1 MSNFRTRAKLK
12 IGHQSR
18 PAATL
23 KPIVRNVVRDSRLM
37 LADRP
42 ANAKMH
48 AQEARKYTLEHLEE
62 LHTQLRESCERNG
75 ITYHRTASAEEACA
89 LISEIIGPRERIAK
103 SKSMVAEEI
112 GLTNYLRKQKK
123 EVFETDIG
131 EYIVDIEGQGPSH
144 VTAPAIHLDR
154 HRIQNL
160 LNQAGLNVPD
170 NSPLTLSHAVRN
182 AVSDFFQ
189 NVDVG
194 ITGANAVIASSGRI
208 MVVENEGNVAL
219 GLSTP
224 PIHIAVTGI
233 EKVVQN
239 EQAALDI
246 AQVLAP
252 SATAQPLTAYTHFI
266 STPTKNQE
274 RHLVFVDA
282 GRTDI
287 LKDER
292 YREILLCIRCGA
304 CMNACPVYTAANGL
318 SYGSPYMGPIG
329 AVLSPL
335 LWPENYSDLPDASS
349 LCGRC
354 SEVCPVGIPLHDM
367 LLDLRADAADKKASK
382 KITEKIVWLSWS
394 FIFSK
399 PHLGQ
404 GFAWLTKKM
413 LRLLKNLHQ
422 QTPLDPRRVPGAKR
436 SRDTEMLIPL
446 FEKESIPSKK
456 ENFLQ
461 PSSLLEQF
469 NVQATEVGFKI
480 ENEGT
485 ARLERCLVLKATGA
499 IAATGSVIFVEKDPF
514 LKKLMEAANV
524 TIMLEKET
532 IVKFPSDAENLIG
545 KNENALIMTGASRT
559 ADIEK
564 KIVRGIHG
572 PQNISVVIK

>member
-37 LADRP
+37 LAERP
-42 ANAKMH
+42 ANAKLR
-48 AQEARKYTLEHLEE
+48 AQEARKYTLNHLEE
-62 LHTQLRESCERNG
+62 LHSQLRESCKENG
-75 ITYHRTASAEEACA
+75 ITYHRTTSSEEACA
-89 LISEIIGPRERIAK
+89 LISEIIGQRRRIAK

-112 GLTNYLRKQKK
+112 GLTNYLRKQNK

-182 AVSDFFQ
+182 TVSDFFQ

-208 MVVENEGNVAL
+208 MIVENEGNVAL
-219 GLSTP
+219 GLSNP

-252 SATAQPLTAYTHFI
+252 SATAQPLTAYTHFVD
-266 STPTKNQE
+266 TPSKNQE

-287 LKDER
+287 LKDDR

-335 LWPENYSDLPDASS
+335 LWPESFSDLPDASS

-367 LLDLRADAADKKASK
+367 LLNLRADSAAKQAGKKL
-382 KITEKIVWLSWS
+382 TERIVWLSWS

-399 PHLGQ
+399 PRLSQ
-404 GFAWLTKKM
+404 GFAWLTKKI
-413 LRLLKNLHQ
+413 LRLFKNLRK
-422 QTPLDPRRVPGAKR
+422 QTPLDPRRMPRTKR
-436 SRDTEMLIPL
+436 SRDAEMLIPL

-456 ENFLQ
+456 QTSNQ

-469 NVQATEVGFKI
+469 RVQATEVGFKI
-480 ENEGT
+480 ENEAT
-485 ARLERCLVLKATGA
+485 THLEKCLVLKATGA
-499 IAATGSVIFVEKDPF
+499 IAATGSVVFVEKDPF
-514 LKKLMEAANV
+514 LKKLMEASDV
-524 TIMLEKET
+524 TIMLDKET
-532 IVKFPSDAENLIG
+532 IVEFPSDAENLIRANG
-545 KNENALIMTGASRT
+545 NALIMTGASRT